1 MEEMGSLLSMPVS
14 FVTSA
19 QKRGWNAINY
29 RVSPNSVYLIQDE
42 WRIKFTRGEEKK
54 FWILERAVENG
65 WIEMHTVFHPGSS
78 RLEWVL
84 VTFKKIMAHFER
96 MKFSVN
102 DGAREFSTEEEND
115 GPVEKIDYTTKK
127 VSELKEILASRGLKT
142 DGKKDDLIGRLIQNN
157 E

>member
-1 MEEMGSLLSMPVS
+1 MQDMGSLLSMPVS
-14 FVTSA
+14 FITSA

-54 FWILERAVENG
+54 FWTLERAVENG

-96 MKFSVN
+96 MKFSQN
-102 DGAREFSTEEEND
+102 EED
-115 GPVEKIDYTTKK
+115 
-127 VSELKEILASRGLKT
+127 
-142 DGKKDDLIGRLIQNN
+142 
-157 E
+157 

>member
-1 MEEMGSLLSMPVS
+1 MEDLGSLLSMPVS

-19 QKRGWNAINY
+19 QKRGWNAINF

-54 FWILERAVENG
+54 FWTLERAGENG
-65 WIEMHTVFHPGSS
+65 WIEIHTVFHPGSS

-96 MKFSVN
+96 MKFSTK
-102 DGAREFSTEEEND
+102 DDSREIDMEVGEGDSI
-115 GPVEKIDYTTKK
+115 EKIDYATKK
-127 VSELKEILASRGLKT
+127 VAELKEILSSRGMST
-142 DGKKDDLIGRLIQNN
+142 DGKKDELVNRLIQS